1 MIILSIDSGVER
13 TGWAIFDKDKKY
25 KDGLSYIASG
35 LIKTLASR
43 DHAARLADIHE
54 QVVQIIKKYKPVHM
68 VIEQLFFFKNQ
79 KTVISVAQAQ
89 GVVLTCAALHE
100 IKTSSLTPLEIKQIV
115 TGYGQADKKGVQK
128 MLKLT
133 LGLDDELK
141 QDDQAD
147 AIACGLAYCFLNNQL
162 Q

>member
-13 TGWAIFDKDKKY
+13 TGYAIFDKDKKHKSGY
-25 KDGLSYIASG
+25 VYITSG
-35 LIKTLASR
+35 LIKTLISR
-43 DHAARLADIHE
+43 NHAARLADIHAAI
-54 QVVQIIKKYKPVHM
+54 VQIINKYKPEHM

-89 GVVLTCAALHE
+89 GVVLTCAALNG
-100 IKTSSLTPLEIKQIV
+100 ITTSSLTPLEIKQIV
-115 TGYGQADKKGVQK
+115 TGYGASDKKGVQK
-128 MLKLT
+128 MLGLI
-133 LGLDDELK
+133 LGLKDELN

-147 AIACGLAYCFLNNQL
+147 AIACGLAYCYINSQL

>member
-13 TGWAIFDKDKKY
+13 TGWAIFDKDKKH
-25 KDGLSYIASG
+25 KDGFKYIASG
-35 LIKTLASR
+35 LIKTLISKN
-43 DHAARLADIHE
+43 HADRLADIHE
-54 QVVQIIKKYKPVHM
+54 QIVQIINKYKPERM

-89 GVVLTCAALHE
+89 GVVLTCAALHG
-100 IKTSSLTPLEIKQIV
+100 ITTSSLTPLEIKQIV
-115 TGYGQADKKGVQK
+115 TGYGQSDKKGVQK
-128 MLKLT
+128 MLRLT

-147 AIACGLAYCFLNNQL
+147 AIACGLAYCYLNNQL